1 MQPWHTSQNAFVN
14 LLNYLLI
21 TSHPRPKPQRDSA
34 PSRDGLSCHTP
45 GHLWTSE
52 AGKNGESWRIPL
64 LACHVWLIGLQKE
77 LAWNLRVMSKQ
88 LGTTAMYSE
97 RFEVLEPPSPLGKG
111 PTFLDVWQAIS
122 STEKKKQQS
131 KHYISWKSSA
141 LKLDRKVP
149 DRSCDCPKKTEMLNK
164 DTDGAWLLVLLH
176 TNSKL
181 IGVIFCIFKD
191 YS

>member
-122 STEKKKQQS
+122 STEKKNS
-131 KHYISWKSSA
+131 NLSTTSPERAPRSSWIGRCQTDPVIA
-141 LKLDRKVP
+141 PRRRKCSTRTRMVH
-149 DRSCDCPKKTEMLNK
+149 DFLYY
-164 DTDGAWLLVLLH
+164 
-176 TNSKL
+176 
-181 IGVIFCIFKD
+181 CIHD
-191 YS
+191 WI